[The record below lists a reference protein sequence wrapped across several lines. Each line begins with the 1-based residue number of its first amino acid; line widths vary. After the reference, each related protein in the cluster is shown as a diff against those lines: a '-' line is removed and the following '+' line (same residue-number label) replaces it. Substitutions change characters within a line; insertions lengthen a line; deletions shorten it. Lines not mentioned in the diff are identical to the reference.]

1 MSVNNQTKS
10 FLFTAVITLMLMT
23 MALAFFTPYSTL
35 APLLL
40 VPALAFMPLL
50 RQKHIKQIKW
60 TDEYSI
66 GIEYI
71 DQDHKKLLHL
81 LNQFSI
87 AYDYAQCEEFEREAL
102 EDLVSYT
109 KYHFKREEK
118 LMADYNY
125 PGLIEHKEEHQAMID
140 TVEDYVKIYNKQGH
154 DSLKQV
160 TNLLEFWLINHI
172 KESDKQYRDYLQAL
186 GADEFDN
193 AA

>member
-1 MSVNNQTKS
+1 MIVNSHTKTVSYIIISSLILVSLLLS
-10 FLFTAVITLMLMT
+10 FLTNPVSP
-23 MALAFFTPYSTL
+23 TPW
-35 APLLL
+35 LLL
-40 VPALAFMPLL
+40 LTLCLMPLI

-60 TDEYSI
+60 SKEYSI

-118 LMADYNY
+118 LMEDYGY
-125 PGLIEHKEEHQAMID
+125 PELEEHQVEHQAMID
-140 TVEDYVKIYNKQGH
+140 KVEEYVTIYNREGH

-160 TNLLEFWLINHI
+160 TNLLTYWLINHI
-172 KESDKQYRDYLQAL
+172 QESDKQYRDYLIEL

-193 AA
+193 

>member
-1 MSVNNQTKS
+1 MSINSRNKS
-10 FLFTAVITLMLMT
+10 LSFIIIVSLLVSAIILGLWSSLTNPVPWILIV
-23 MALAFFTPYSTL
+23 ALAL
-35 APLLL
+35 
-40 VPALAFMPLL
+40 MPLL
-50 RQKHIKQIKW
+50 RQKHIEQIKW
-60 TDEYSI
+60 SDDYSI

-102 EDLVSYT
+102 EELVSYT

-118 LMADYNY
+118 LMADYDY
-125 PGLIEHKEEHQAMID
+125 PGLAEHQEEHQAMID
-140 TVEDYVKIYNKQGH
+140 KVEEYAHIYNEQGH

-160 TNLLEFWLINHI
+160 TNLITFWLINHI
-172 KESDKQYRDYLQAL
+172 NESDKEYSRYLQQL

-193 AA
+193 N

>member
-1 MSVNNQTKS
+1 MIVKNRTKTIS
-10 FLFTAVITLMLMT
+10 YIVISSLILLSLILNFLTNPIS
-23 MALAFFTPYSTL
+23 P
-35 APLLL
+35 APWLLL
-40 VPALAFMPLL
+40 LTLCLMPII

-60 TDEYSI
+60 SEKYSI

-102 EDLVSYT
+102 DDLVSYT

-118 LMADYNY
+118 LMEDYGY
-125 PGLIEHKEEHQAMID
+125 PGLEEHQEEHQAMID
-140 TVEDYVKIYNKQGH
+140 KVEEYVTIYNKEGH

-160 TNLLEFWLINHI
+160 TNLLTFWLINHI
-172 KESDKQYRDYLQAL
+172 QEADTQYRDYLITL

-193 AA
+193 

>member
-1 MSVNNQTKS
+1 MSINNRNKS
-10 FLFTAVITLMLMT
+10 LCFTVIVSLLISAIILALWTDLTSPVPWILLITL
-23 MALAFFTPYSTL
+23 AL
-35 APLLL
+35 
-40 VPALAFMPLL
+40 MPLI

-60 TDEYSI
+60 SEEYSI

-102 EDLVSYT
+102 TELVSYT

-118 LMADYNY
+118 LMEDYGY
-125 PGLIEHKEEHQAMID
+125 PGLAEHREEHQAMID
-140 TVEDYVKIYNKQGH
+140 TVEDYVKIYNEQGH

-160 TNLLEFWLINHI
+160 TNLLTFWLINHI
-172 KESDKQYRDYLQAL
+172 KESDKQYRDYLQEL

-193 AA
+193 S